1 MISQIDR
8 CLRACVHSA
17 VLLIIG
23 ILTSTSLPAAEQVVE
38 QNVLIREDF
47 PFAFLEYFFP
57 QTFFLKINETPSLTL
72 IESLLIFAG
81 VLLAMFGLWFL
92 QKPKAGTQSGVGFQL
107 LNLGERK
114 PFIPLKSEIQ
124 TLEFLTQIQTS
135 KKYRLSANLTRVTLT
150 PHQNTFVLEDK
161 NYKNALLINRRRS
174 HRTVLCDND
183 VLDVGEMILLFRN
196 HVVPAG
202 TIHRPASKDLQLPI
216 VGIIPKGPVQKMT
229 PILTVSGSTQKIP
242 LVRNLIT
249 IGSSNSNDIIVE
261 GDEVALRHAKIYKVG
276 ASWKIQNLLI
286 QETTTVNGRRIDQR
300 FLQDGDEVTV
310 GGIMFKFKS
319 GKAQIKQTLKSKT
332 ETAKKI

>member
-1 MISQIDR
+1 MISQTDR
-8 CLRACVHSA
+8 CLRACAHSA
-17 VLLIIG
+17 GLFFIGVLKPTPL
-23 ILTSTSLPAAEQVVE
+23 LATEQVVE
-38 QNVLIREDF
+38 QNVLNRGDS
-47 PFAFLEYFFP
+47 PPAFLEYFFP
-57 QTFFLKINETPSLTL
+57 ETFFLKISENPSLTL
-72 IESLLIFAG
+72 AEALLAFAG
-81 VLLAMFGLWFL
+81 VLLVVLGLWFL
-92 QKPKAGTQSGVGFQL
+92 RKPRVKIQSGLGFQL
-107 LNLGERK
+107 LNLGEQN
-114 PFIPLKSEIQ
+114 PFIPLKSEVQ
-124 TLEFLTQIQTS
+124 TLEFLSQIKTS

-216 VGIIPKGPVQKMT
+216 VGIIPKGPVHKMT

-261 GDEVALRHAKIYKVG
+261 GDEVALRHAKIYKIG

-310 GGIMFKFKS
+310 GDIMFKFKS

>member
-1 MISQIDR
+1 M
-8 CLRACVHSA
+8 
-17 VLLIIG
+17 
-23 ILTSTSLPAAEQVVE
+23 
-38 QNVLIREDF
+38 
-47 PFAFLEYFFP
+47 
-57 QTFFLKINETPSLTL
+57 
-72 IESLLIFAG
+72 
-81 VLLAMFGLWFL
+81 
-92 QKPKAGTQSGVGFQL
+92 
-107 LNLGERK
+107 
-114 PFIPLKSEIQ
+114 
-124 TLEFLTQIQTS
+124 
-135 KKYRLSANLTRVTLT
+135 SANLNRVTLT

-216 VGIIPKGPVQKMT
+216 VGIIPKGPVHKMT

-310 GGIMFKFKS
+310 GDIMFKFKS
-319 GKAQIKQTLKSKT
+319 CKAQIKQTLKSKT

>member
-1 MISQIDR
+1 MFSQIDR

-17 VLLIIG
+17 GLLIIG
-23 ILTSTSLPAAEQVVE
+23 ILTPTSLLAAEQVVE
-38 QNVLIREDF
+38 QNVLIREGS
-47 PFAFLEYFFP
+47 PLAFFGYSFQ
-57 QTFFLKINETPSLTL
+57 QTFPLKINETPSLTL
-72 IESLLIFAG
+72 IESLLVFSG
-81 VLLAMFGLWFL
+81 VLLVMFGLWFL
-92 QKPKAGTQSGVGFQL
+92 QKPKFGTQFGVGFHL
-107 LNLGERK
+107 LNLGEQK
-114 PFIPLKSEIQ
+114 TLIPLKSEIQ

-135 KKYRLSANLTRVTLT
+135 KKYRLSANLSRVTLT

-183 VLDVGEMILLFRN
+183 VLDVGEMFLIFRN
-196 HVVPAG
+196 NVVPAG
-202 TIHRPASKDLQLPI
+202 SIHHPASKDLQLSI

-229 PILTVSGSTQKIP
+229 PILTFSGSKQKIP
-242 LVRNLIT
+242 LIRNLIT
-249 IGSSNSNDIIVE
+249 IGSSNSNDIIVK
-261 GDEVALRHAKIYKVG
+261 GNEVALRHVKIYKVG
-276 ASWKIQNLLI
+276 ASWKIQNLLT

-310 GGIMFKFKS
+310 GDSTFKFKS

>member
-1 MISQIDR
+1 M
-8 CLRACVHSA
+8 
-17 VLLIIG
+17 
-23 ILTSTSLPAAEQVVE
+23 
-38 QNVLIREDF
+38 
-47 PFAFLEYFFP
+47 
-57 QTFFLKINETPSLTL
+57 
-72 IESLLIFAG
+72 
-81 VLLAMFGLWFL
+81 
-92 QKPKAGTQSGVGFQL
+92 GFQL

-135 KKYRLSANLTRVTLT
+135 KKYRLSANLSRVTLT

-183 VLDVGEMILLFRN
+183 VLDVGDMILLFRN

-229 PILTVSGSTQKIP
+229 PILTFSGSTQKIP
-242 LVRNLIT
+242 LIRNLIT
-249 IGSSNSNDIIVE
+249 IGSSNSNDIIVK
-261 GDEVALRHAKIYKVG
+261 GNEVALRHVKIYKVG
-276 ASWKIQNLLI
+276 ASWKIQNLLT

-310 GGIMFKFKS
+310 GDSTFKFKS